1 MSLPTLQQPAG
12 LSSDTLDPPSQ
23 PHVMQDDQWSD
34 THDTAET
41 DDERD
46 AIEEVTERQDDL
58 TIQPA
63 KITVDKSHGKDASST
78 AMPEPPTTE
87 EISRT
92 EAETGSVHSLPVVQ
106 VTEPTGSAA
115 ATPRSVSST
124 YPASPTPSSL
134 STQAPSSLDR
144 RTRSR
149 LQTDVSAV
157 PSVQGFLY

>member
-12 LSSDTLDPPSQ
+12 LSSETLDPPARLDAI
-23 PHVMQDDQWSD
+23 QDDQWSD

-46 AIEEVTERQDDL
+46 AIEEVTERQDEL
-58 TIQPA
+58 TIRPA
-63 KITVDKSHGKDASST
+63 KITPDGTHGKDASST
-78 AMPEPPTTE
+78 AISEPPTTE
-87 EISRT
+87 DIPRA

-106 VTEPTGSAA
+106 VTEPTSPAA

-144 RTRSR
+144 RNRSR
-149 LQTDVSAV
+149 LQADVSA
-157 PSVQGFLY
+157 